1 MKSLILSDEISLF
14 HWTMLK
20 SVLMVLSLLPMSEL
34 FMNLWNSTDANS
46 QIMVGFM
53 GISIFTALS
62 IISFCGALKATVLN
76 LVEVNNTFE
85 AMMVKIYRY
94 IPMLSLLSMMSYL
107 ATQI

>member
-1 MKSLILSDEISLF
+1 MKELILSDEINVF

-20 SVLMVLSLLPMSEL
+20 TVLMVLSLLPMSEL

-53 GISIFTALS
+53 GISIFTAFS
-62 IISFCGALKATVLN
+62 IVSFYSALKATVLN
-76 LVEVNNTFE
+76 LVEANTAFE

-94 IPMLSLLSMMSYL
+94 IPMFSLLGMMSYL